1 MQYSDIE
8 LEFLWEKSADLFRDK
23 IKQRGEDYEHNSR
36 GACPEAVR
44 KTHIRTLA
52 RESMEEA
59 KILLEELRNV
69 F

>member
-8 LEFLWEKSADLFRDK
+8 LKFLWEKSADLFRDK

-36 GACPEAVR
+36 CACPEAVR